1 MDWKPYDDD
10 NSLVKKKRFQSES
23 WVVQTHWHCY
33 IQTVTHEIA
42 ELKGYSESV
51 RRMLSEMSFM
61 IPKWKHWR
69 AENHEFSQQ
78 QIGNSVSNSSITMQK
93 YILLNRIFFRVCV
106 FGEIFILEIWKSFG
120 LYHFLSICS
129 VGFIY
134 LCKIEFI
141 FLETSTQYIIKCI
154 WNVHIGSEH

>member
-106 FGEIFILEIWKSFG
+106 CLVKFSFWKYENPLDSITSWAFALLDLFICAKSNLF
-120 LYHFLSICS
+120 S
-129 VGFIY
+129 
-134 LCKIEFI
+134 
-141 FLETSTQYIIKCI
+141 
-154 WNVHIGSEH
+154 